1 MNERK
6 TIGDTNQKARQ
17 AAMQTLIS
25 LRGKN
30 VKDMN
35 VKQLADLVVVLL
47 QWIGL
52 VDERGNIK

>member
-1 MNERK
+1 MNDRK
-6 TIGDTNQKARQ
+6 AIGDTNQKARH

-52 VDERGNIK
+52 VDEAGIIK

>member
-6 TIGDTNQKARQ
+6 TIGDANQKARQ

-35 VKQLADLVVVLL
+35 VKQLGDLVVVLL

>member
-52 VDERGNIK
+52 VDEGGNIK

>member
-1 MNERK
+1 MNTRK
-6 TIGDTNQKARQ
+6 EIGDTNQKARA
-17 AAMQTLIS
+17 AAMKTFIE

-52 VDERGNIK
+52 VDEHGVIK